1 MEIKN
6 DNFVVNNT
14 YRFVYPILRLYG
26 NEYINHIKELYKQG
40 VFIDDMFVARP
51 DDREYL
57 HIVINIPFTLQYKNR
72 ENLVSTLEWFT
83 DSKLL
88 QKKYILNVNKKTKK
102 PHHIVLML
110 PIPQRYQ
117 GCISLFLEG
126 NTNLFS
132 KKDVEEC
139 FVSPNKR
146 YESYFKYCRSVIA
159 AKTKIKINIDEEVLN
174 I

>member
-1 MEIKN
+1 MEITN

-26 NEYINHIKELYKQG
+26 DEYINHIKELYKQG

-57 HIVINIPFTLQYKNR
+57 HIVINIPFTLQYKDR
-72 ENLVSTLEWFT
+72 QNLVSTLEWFAGS
-83 DSKLL
+83 DIM
-88 QKKYILNVNKKTKK
+88 QKQYILNVNKVTKK
-102 PHHIVLML
+102 PKHIVLMF

-117 GCISLFLEG
+117 GCIKLFVEG

-132 KKDVEEC
+132 KQDVEQC
-139 FVSPNKR
+139 FVAFDKKN
-146 YESYFKYCRSVIA
+146 ENYFKYCRNIIA
-159 AKTKIKINIDEEVLN
+159 AKTMIKINLDEEVLN